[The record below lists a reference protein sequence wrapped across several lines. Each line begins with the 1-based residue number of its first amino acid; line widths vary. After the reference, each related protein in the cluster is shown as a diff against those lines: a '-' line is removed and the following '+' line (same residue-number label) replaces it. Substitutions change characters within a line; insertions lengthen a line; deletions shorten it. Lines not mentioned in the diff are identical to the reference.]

1 MHFNLFY
8 NIYRHITPEYI
19 LDAKIPHFIALLI
32 LENIVST
39 QIVVRLVW
47 QIEISSSYR
56 RFL

>member
-32 LENIVST
+32 LENIVGL

-47 QIEISSSYR
+47 QIEISSSYC

>member
-47 QIEISSSYR
+47 QIEISS
-56 RFL
+56 

>member
-1 MHFNLFY
+1 MHFNLFC

-32 LENIVST
+32 LENIVGL

-47 QIEISSSYR
+47 QIEII
-56 RFL
+56 